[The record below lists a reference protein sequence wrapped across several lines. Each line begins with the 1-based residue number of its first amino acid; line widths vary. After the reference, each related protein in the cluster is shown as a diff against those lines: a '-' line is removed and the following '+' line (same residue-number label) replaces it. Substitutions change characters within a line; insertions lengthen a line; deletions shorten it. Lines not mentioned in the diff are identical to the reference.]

1 MLALAEMTNIAQI
14 SPSELRRVEIVA
26 FRDAQILDIAG
37 PLQVFVS
44 ANEFLAKSA
53 AGLRYRP
60 VVVAA
65 PGGAMTS
72 AGVAFDAQP
81 LPGPDLG
88 VDTLILSGGSGVDDA
103 ASNANLVAWVVQRAD
118 AARRV
123 VSICTGAFLLAEA
136 GLLDGRRATTHWA
149 RADELR
155 RKFPAVTVDS
165 DPIFVEDG
173 KVWTSAGV
181 TAGIDLCLELVERD
195 CGRDIALSIARDLV
209 LFLKRPG
216 SQAQFSETLALQSS
230 KRFAGL
236 HAWMKENLAGDLS
249 VPALAARAGMSERT
263 FLRHYVGDE
272 GRTPAKAVEA
282 MRIAAA
288 RRLLSETA
296 LPLKAVAARS
306 GFASEAVFRRAFER
320 VVALTP
326 GDYRRTWSARS

>member
-1 MLALAEMTNIAQI
+1 MDV
-14 SPSELRRVEIVA
+14 RRVEIVS

-44 ANEFLAKSA
+44 ANEFLAA
-53 AGLRYRP
+53 TGGGLRYQP

-72 AGVAFDAQP
+72 AGVAFDALP
-81 LPGPDLG
+81 LSDASLDL
-88 VDTLILSGGSGVDDA
+88 DTLIVSGGSGVDAA
-103 ASNANLVAWVVQRAD
+103 ASDEHLVAWVVQRAG

-123 VSICTGAFLLAEA
+123 ASICTGAFLLAEA

-155 RKFPAVTVDS
+155 RKFPAVSVDC

-209 LFLKRPG
+209 LYLKRPG
-216 SQAQFSETLALQSS
+216 SQAQFSETLVLQSS
-230 KRFAGL
+230 KRFSDL
-236 HAWMKENLAGDLS
+236 HAWMEENLSADLS
-249 VPALAARAGMSERT
+249 VPALATRAGMSERT
-263 FLRHYVGDE
+263 FLRHYVGEE

-282 MRIAAA
+282 IRIAAA
-288 RRLLSETA
+288 RRMLSETA
-296 LPLKAVAARS
+296 LPLKTVAARS

-326 GDYRRTWSARS
+326 GDYRRTWSARR

>member
-1 MLALAEMTNIAQI
+1 MLVLAEMTNIVQL
-14 SPSELRRVEIVA
+14 PPTDLRRVEIVS
-26 FRDAQILDIAG
+26 FRNVQILDIAG

-44 ANEFLAKSA
+44 ANEFLAK
-53 AGLRYRP
+53 AGRGPLYHA

-65 PGGAMTS
+65 PDGGMTS
-72 AGVAFDAQP
+72 AGVAFDALP
-81 LPGPDLG
+81 LPDPELG
-88 VDTLILSGGSGVDDA
+88 VDTLILSGGSGVDAA
-103 ASNANLVAWVVQRAD
+103 ASDADLVAWVARRAG

-155 RKFPAVTVDS
+155 RNFPAVSVDC
-165 DPIFVEDG
+165 DPIFIEDG
-173 KVWTSAGV
+173 KIWTSAGV

-216 SQAQFSETLALQSS
+216 NQAQFSQTLVLQSS
-230 KRFAGL
+230 KRFADL
-236 HAWMKENLAGDLS
+236 HAWMEENLTSDLS

-263 FLRHYVGDE
+263 FLRHYAGDE

-282 MRIAAA
+282 IRIAAA

-296 LPLKAVAARS
+296 LPLKAVAART

-326 GDYRRTWSARS
+326 GDYRRTWSARK